1 MEAIACVEVAF
12 ETTVSTAAT
21 LGEISA
27 GESEAECETE
37 EKLSFFLK
45 NSSLRLAFL
54 LWVEGLVRFFPRVG
68 FTLLSRVSREKE
80 KEELMVRLK
89 LKSLPWLASVWQK
102 ARHWDTR
109 EDSIASAAI
118 FTSSSEF

>member
-1 MEAIACVEVAF
+1 MGLIAGVEVASVAP
-12 ETTVSTAAT
+12 TVAVSTVVA
-21 LGEISA
+21 L
-27 GESEAECETE
+27 GESEAECGTE

-45 NSSLRLAFL
+45 KSSLRLAFL

-102 ARHWDTR
+102 ARH
-109 EDSIASAAI
+109 
-118 FTSSSEF
+118 

>member
-1 MEAIACVEVAF
+1 MEVASVAA
-12 ETTVSTAAT
+12 TGVVSTVVA

-27 GESEAECETE
+27 GESEAEE
-37 EKLSFFLK
+37 EIEDEKFSFFFK

-54 LWVEGLVRFFPRVG
+54 LWVEGLVRFFPRVE

-89 LKSLPWLASVWQK
+89 LKALPWLVSVWQK
-102 ARHWDTR
+102 ARH
-109 EDSIASAAI
+109 
-118 FTSSSEF
+118 

>member
-1 MEAIACVEVAF
+1 MEVASVAV
-12 ETTVSTAAT
+12 TGVVSTVVA

-27 GESEAECETE
+27 GEFEAECETE

-102 ARHWDTR
+102 ARH
-109 EDSIASAAI
+109 
-118 FTSSSEF
+118 

>member
-1 MEAIACVEVAF
+1 MEVAS
-12 ETTVSTAAT
+12 VAAT
-21 LGEISA
+21 VVVLGEISV
-27 GESEAECETE
+27 GESKAEEETE

-54 LWVEGLVRFFPRVG
+54 LRVEGLVRFFPKVE

-102 ARHWDTR
+102 ARH
-109 EDSIASAAI
+109 
-118 FTSSSEF
+118 

>member
-1 MEAIACVEVAF
+1 MEVASAAGPGV
-12 ETTVSTAAT
+12 VSTVVA

-27 GESEAECETE
+27 GESEAEDE

-54 LWVEGLVRFFPRVG
+54 LWVEGLVRFFPRVE
-68 FTLLSRVSREKE
+68 FTFLSRVSREKE

-89 LKSLPWLASVWQK
+89 LKALPWLVSVWQK
-102 ARHWDTR
+102 ARH
-109 EDSIASAAI
+109 
-118 FTSSSEF
+118 